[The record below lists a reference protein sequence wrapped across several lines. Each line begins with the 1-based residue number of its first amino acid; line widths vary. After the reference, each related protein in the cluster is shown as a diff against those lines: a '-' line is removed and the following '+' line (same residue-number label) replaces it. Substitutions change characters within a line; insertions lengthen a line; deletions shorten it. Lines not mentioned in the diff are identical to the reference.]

1 MPIPLVGAALAA
13 IAPELAKRGL
23 DLLSGVFRG
32 AAEQGA
38 DKISEL
44 IREKTGIDITAAAEN
59 KLTEDQWI
67 KLKEFELEHQEQL
80 LAYRQSIDAHELE
93 MERLRVEDSK
103 SARETQ
109 TKRDESQDA
118 MVRRFTYYYAYLITG
133 LTFLFIFLAIF
144 APAMLDREL
153 PEQSWRV
160 IDTVLGFL
168 LGIGLSAIIQYFYG
182 SSQGSRNKQEQLR
195 ELTDRLS
202 SQRPASGKEG
212 Q

>member
-32 AAEQGA
+32 AVDQGA
-38 DKISEL
+38 DKVSEL

-93 MERLRVEDSK
+93 MERLRVEDTK

-109 TKRDESQDA
+109 AKRDDSQDIF
-118 MVRRFTYYYAYLITG
+118 VRRFTYYYAILITL
-133 LTFLFIFLAIF
+133 LTFVFIFLAIF
-144 APAMLDREL
+144 GPALFKTAL
-153 PEQSWRV
+153 PDQSWRV

-168 LGIGLSAIIQYFYG
+168 LGVGLSAIIQFYYG

-195 ELTDRLS
+195 ELTSQLS
-202 SQRPASGKEG
+202 SQSSGKEG
-212 Q
+212 K

>member
-38 DKISEL
+38 DKVSEL

-80 LAYRQSIDAHELE
+80 LVYRQSIDAHELE

-109 TKRDESQDA
+109 TKRDESQDVF
-118 MVRRFTYYYAYLITG
+118 VRRFTYYYAILITV
-133 LTFLFIFLAIF
+133 LTFVFIFLAIF
-144 APAMLDREL
+144 GPAWLGAAL
-153 PEQSWRV
+153 PDQSWRV

-168 LGIGLSAIIQYFYG
+168 LGVGLSAIIQFFYG

-202 SQRPASGKEG
+202 SRSSGKEG
-212 Q
+212 

>member
-32 AAEQGA
+32 AVDQGA
-38 DKISEL
+38 DKVSEL

-93 MERLRVEDSK
+93 MERLRVEDSI
-103 SARETQ
+103 SARNTQ
-109 TKRDESQDA
+109 AKRDDSQDVF
-118 MVRRFTYYYAYLITG
+118 VRRFTYYYAILITL
-133 LTFLFIFLAIF
+133 LTFVFIFLAIF
-144 APAMLDREL
+144 GPALFKTAL
-153 PEQSWRV
+153 PDQSWRV

-168 LGIGLSAIIQYFYG
+168 LGVGLSAIIQFYYG

-195 ELTDRLS
+195 ELTSQLS
-202 SQRPASGKEG
+202 SQSSGKEG
-212 Q
+212 K

>member
-1 MPIPLVGAALAA
+1 MPIPLVGSALAA

-38 DKISEL
+38 DKVSEL

-67 KLKEFELEHQEQL
+67 RLKEFELEYQEQL

-93 MERLRVEDSK
+93 MERLRVEDTK
-103 SARETQ
+103 SAREAQ
-109 TKRDESQDA
+109 TKRDDSQDVF
-118 MVRRFTYYYAYLITG
+118 VRRFTYYYAILITL
-133 LTFLFIFLAIF
+133 LTFGFIFLAIF
-144 APAMLDREL
+144 GPVWFGVVL
-153 PEQSWRV
+153 PDQSWRV

-168 LGIGLSAIIQYFYG
+168 LGVGLSAIIQFYYG

-195 ELTDRLS
+195 ELTNRLS
-202 SQRPASGKEG
+202 SQSSGKEG